1 MLLKIHPEDPQQR
14 QINKIVEIL
23 NGGGIVIIPTDS
35 VYAFAANPFNKSAV
49 EKISMI
55 KKIDFNKATFSF
67 LGSNLSIL
75 SEYTKPIPNEI
86 FRLMKS
92 VLPGP
97 YTFILP
103 INNKIPKILENR
115 RKTIGIRIPDNKI
128 VHAIVDTIGHPIVS
142 SSIKVNDQIGNE
154 YISDPELIY
163 EMYMDIVDAVID
175 GGPGG
180 LIPSTII
187 DATGEIPVLVRKG
200 AGPVNFLDLLDEG
213 ENI

>member
-14 QINKIVEIL
+14 QINKIVDIL
-23 NGGGIVIIPTDS
+23 NEGGVVIIPTDS

-49 EKISMI
+49 EKISKL
-55 KKIDFNKATFSF
+55 KKIDPTKATFSF

-142 SSIKVNDQIGNE
+142 SSIKVDEQLGNE

-163 EMYMDIVDAVID
+163 ERYIELVDAVVD

-180 LIPSTII
+180 LEASTVI
-187 DATGEIPVLVRKG
+187 DATGEMPILIRKG
-200 AGPVNFLDLLDEG
+200 LGPVDFLDLIDEG

>member
-1 MLLKIHPEDPQQR
+1 
-14 QINKIVEIL
+14 
-23 NGGGIVIIPTDS
+23 
-35 VYAFAANPFNKSAV
+35 
-49 EKISMI
+49 
-55 KKIDFNKATFSF
+55 
-67 LGSNLSIL
+67 

-115 RKTIGIRIPDNKI
+115 RKTIGIRVPDNKI

-142 SSIKVNDQIGNE
+142 SSIKVNEQIGNE

-163 EMYMDIVDAVID
+163 EMYMDLVDAVID

-180 LIPSTII
+180 LIPSTVI

-200 AGPVNFLDLLDEG
+200 AGPVNFLDILDEE

>member
-23 NGGGIVIIPTDS
+23 KGGGIVIIPTDS

-142 SSIKVNDQIGNE
+142 SS
-154 YISDPELIY
+154 
-163 EMYMDIVDAVID
+163 
-175 GGPGG
+175 
-180 LIPSTII
+180 
-187 DATGEIPVLVRKG
+187 
-200 AGPVNFLDLLDEG
+200 
-213 ENI
+213 

>member
-14 QINKIVEIL
+14 QINKIVDIL
-23 NGGGIVIIPTDS
+23 NEGGVVIIPTDS

-49 EKISMI
+49 EKISKL
-55 KKIDFNKATFSF
+55 KKIDPNKATFSF

-128 VHAIVDTIGHPIVS
+128 VHAIIDTIGHPIVS
-142 SSIKVNDQIGNE
+142 SSIKVDENLGNE

-163 EMYMDIVDAVID
+163 ERYIELVDAVVD

-180 LIPSTII
+180 LEGSTVI
-187 DATGEIPVLVRKG
+187 DATGEMPILIRKG
-200 AGPVNFLDLLDEG
+200 LGPVDFLDLIDEG

>member
-1 MLLKIHPEDPQQR
+1 MLLKIHPENPQQR
-14 QINKIVEIL
+14 LIVKVVDIL
-23 NGGGIVIIPTDS
+23 NDGGIVIIPTDT
-35 VYAFAANPFNKSAV
+35 VYAFATNPFKKSGV
-49 EKISMI
+49 EKLCML
-55 KKIDFNKATFSF
+55 KKLDPSKATFSF

-103 INNKIPKILENR
+103 INSKIPKILENR

-128 VHAIVDTIGHPIVS
+128 VQAIVDTIGHPIVS
-142 SSIKVNDQIGNE
+142 SSIRVEEQLGNE

-163 EMYMDIVDAVID
+163 ERYLEFVDAVVD
-175 GGPGG
+175 GGPGS
-180 LIPSTII
+180 LVPSTVI
-187 DATGEIPVLVRKG
+187 DATEDMPILIRKG
-200 AGPVNFLDLLDEG
+200 LGPVDFLDLIDEG